1 MFNAFSTLFQLY
13 GGGQF
18 YWWRIGG
25 TVILVIMYVETLKM
39 TLLFFYVASYISA

>member
-13 GGGQF
+13 VGGQF

-39 TLLFFYVASYISA
+39 TLLLFYVAS